1 MASNG
6 RLPAS
11 QLKAIPGG
19 RLRNDAA
26 WSWLRLRARI
36 AKETGSR
43 VWICPTS
50 SRTAYRTYAE
60 QEFFWKLY
68 ISGHGPLA
76 ARPGTSNHGW
86 GIAVDVPTVQM
97 AQLIN
102 KYGASFGWQ
111 KKWSDA
117 QSEWWHF
124 KYAPEHD
131 QKKGEKPQL
140 KPDAGYLT
148 DREAKSRREL
158 LRLRRKAKQAGG
170 WDQIDP
176 SNLKKAS
183 AAKQR
188 IRAYRKGIKAAA
200 QEHGWNKR
208 WRAQRY
214 RALGKALNG

>member
-1 MASNG
+1 MSSNG
-6 RLPAS
+6 RLPSS

-36 AKETGSR
+36 AKETRGG

-50 SRTAYRTYAE
+50 TRTAYRTFAE
-60 QEFFWKLY
+60 QEFFWRNQP
-68 ISGHGPLA
+68 PLA

-102 KYGASFGWQ
+102 KYGASYGWQ
-111 KKWSDA
+111 KRWSDA

-124 KYAPEHD
+124 KYAEEHD
-131 QKKGEKPQL
+131 KHKGEHPGK
-140 KPDAGYLT
+140 KPDAEYLT
-148 DREAKSRREL
+148 KNEASARRRL
-158 LRLRRKAKQAGG
+158 LRQRNIAKRNGG

-176 SNLKKAS
+176 SHLKKAKK
-183 AAKQR
+183 AKDD
-188 IRAYRKGIKAAA
+188 IRAHRRKIKAAA
-200 QEHGWNKR
+200 KRGGWKGHR
-208 WRAQRY
+208 RRERY
-214 RALGKALNG
+214 RSLGRALNG